1 MSGTAVLVGT
11 MGAVWR
17 YPVKSM
23 QGESVT
29 AAVVGRRGLV
39 GDRAYGLLDRL
50 ENKIA
55 SAKNPRK
62 WPGLLGFSAAYCA
75 QPHCGPAAPVRITV
89 PDGRTVIGAAEGVD
103 ALLSSAL
110 GRSVSLM
117 AEAPERGRFEIYTPV
132 MAGVSAEEWVDE
144 VEMPPGT
151 FFDGA
156 FVHVVTTAS
165 LERLGELYPEGR
177 FEAQRFRPNLVI
189 ETRDGASGFIENAWI
204 GSNIAIGGDVRLR
217 ISGPCGRCVM
227 TTLAQGELPHD
238 AGILRTAAHHNRAA
252 VGVYAEVLRCG
263 TVACGD
269 PVWLE

>member
-1 MSGTAVLVGT
+1 MGGSAELIGTT
-11 MGAVWR
+11 GAVWR

-23 QGESVT
+23 QGESLT
-29 AAVVGRRGLV
+29 AAVMGQRGLV

-62 WPGLLGFSAAYCA
+62 WPDLLGFSAAYCMP
-75 QPHCGPAAPVRITV
+75 PHDGLSAPVRITL
-89 PDGRTVIGAAEGVD
+89 PDGRTVISGAKGVD
-103 ALLSSAL
+103 GLLSAVL
-110 GRSVSLM
+110 GRDVTLK
-117 AEAPERGRFEIYTPV
+117 AEAPERARFEMYTPI

-156 FVHVVTTAS
+156 LVHVLTTAS
-165 LERLGELYPEGR
+165 LERLGELYPEGC
-177 FEAQRFRPNLVI
+177 FEAQRFRPNVVI
-189 ETRDGASGFIENAWI
+189 ATRHGTLGFIENTWI
-204 GSNIAIGGDVRLR
+204 GRDIAIGGDVRLR
-217 ISGPCGRCVM
+217 INAPCGRCVM
-227 TTLAQGELPHD
+227 TTLAQGNLPHD
-238 AGILRTAAHHNRAA
+238 PGILRTVARHNRAA
-252 VGVYAEVLRCG
+252 VGVYAEVIGCG